1 MYRRIIVG
9 HDLHSG
15 GSDALAL
22 GRQLAKAADAELV
35 VAGIFPIG
43 ALPTGF
49 ESSWIDEQERVARE
63 IQSIADEAGAEAE
76 AFVDRSPA
84 SGLHGLAEETDADLV
99 IVGSSRHSKAGQ
111 ILAGNVGLGLLH
123 GAPCAVAIAPRGYA
137 EQPADISTVVVGFDG
152 GQESRQA
159 LEAAVD
165 LAEGLGAIVKLVAV
179 TQEPAVA
186 YGKGADFGGLA
197 ELKEAIEDEAR
208 TQLKEGLESIGDS
221 VPKEGTLVTGGATEE
236 LAKAAASPGSILV
249 LGSRGYGPLRRVLL
263 GSVSTALMRTAPCP
277 VLVHPRGAETAPRAS
292 RTVDTGTVA

>member
-1 MYRRIIVG
+1 MYRKIIVG

-15 GSDALAL
+15 GADALAL
-22 GRQLAKAADAELV
+22 GRQLARAADAQLV
-35 VAGIFPIG
+35 VAGIFPVG
-43 ALPTGF
+43 SLPTGF
-49 ESSWIDEQERVARE
+49 ESSWIDEQEKVARE

-84 SGLHGLAEETDADLV
+84 LGLHGLAEETEADLV

-123 GAPCAVAIAPRGYA
+123 GAPCAVAVAPRGYA

-165 LAEGLGAIVKLVAV
+165 LAEGMGATVKLVAV
-179 TQEPAVA
+179 TQEPAVI
-186 YGKGADFGGLA
+186 YGKGADFGGLN
-197 ELKEAIEDEAR
+197 ELKNAIEEQAR
-208 TQLKEGLESIGDS
+208 AQLNEGLEPIGDS
-221 VPKEGTLVTGGATEE
+221 VPKEGTLVSGDPAEE
-236 LAKAAASPGSILV
+236 LAKAASSGSILV
-249 LGSRGYGPLRRVLL
+249 VGSRGYGPLRRVLL

-277 VLVHPRGAETAPRAS
+277 VLVHPRGAENAPRAS
-292 RTVDTGTVA
+292 RTVDARTVA